1 MDENYQNETTGN
13 MVENQVE
20 EVKNH
25 NMEISGTTL
34 GHMASAGKW
43 GVFYAVMMYIAA
55 AFMLFAGIF
64 YSFLCQ
70 TIGAVMEIPTVTAI
84 FLGSFYIVI
93 DIIYLF
99 PATFLLKAYRAILNV
114 GENPD
119 NEEFATAMLNNKRF
133 WKFTGICT
141 IVALAL
147 AIIAIIA
154 AIIFAAAALPSAID
168 AMETLAY

>member
-25 NMEISGTTL
+25 NVEITGTTL

-55 AFMLFAGIF
+55 ALMFVFGICMMLFPSFSATQGGTIMGII
-64 YSFLCQ
+64 Y
-70 TIGAVMEIPTVTAI
+70 IIIAI
-84 FLGSFYIVI
+84 F
-93 DIIYLF
+93 YLF
-99 PATFLLKAYRAILNV
+99 PATFLLKASRAILNV

-119 NEEFATAMLNNKRF
+119 NEEFATAMLNNKRY

-141 IVALAL
+141 IVGLAL

-154 AIIFAAAALPSAID
+154 VIIISAAALPSAID